1 MNISSSFDI
10 VDRNTNENKIL
21 NDVLSDNGFSLI
33 IQLTAK
39 KSIMFA

>member
-10 VDRNTNENKIL
+10 ADRNTNENKIL

-33 IQLTAK
+33 IPLTAK
-39 KSIMFA
+39 MSIMFA